1 MKNGKIK
8 IGGGSGFLIDKSGI
22 ILTNR
27 HVIADRDAS
36 YTVICGDGEEKEYEA
51 KVIARDPINDVAI
64 IKISGKPPVGGFP
77 FAKLG
82 DSSNLELG
90 QTVIAIGNALGEF
103 QNTVSTGVVAGLS
116 RHLFAQADPASPQSE
131 LRGLIQTDAAINP
144 GNSGGPLVNLNG
156 EVIGI
161 NCAIV
166 WGAQNI
172 GFAIPINAA
181 KRDLRDLKKYG
192 KIRLP
197 FLGIR
202 YVMLTKEIK
211 KTNGLAVSEG
221 AWILRESLNSP
232 AVVPASPAQK
242 AGVKENDIV
251 VACGSEKINGK
262 NTISDVLQKRQIGD
276 ILEFK
281 ILRDGKAVKIKVKLE
296 ERK

>member
-1 MKNGKIK
+1 MDYEKQIIKAAKTAASAVVSITISKSPRQIRRPAPYPFSPFDFFAPLPEELPENLPRMKNGKIK

-197 FLGIR
+197 FLG
-202 YVMLTKEIK
+202 
-211 KTNGLAVSEG
+211 
-221 AWILRESLNSP
+221 
-232 AVVPASPAQK
+232 
-242 AGVKENDIV
+242 
-251 VACGSEKINGK
+251 
-262 NTISDVLQKRQIGD
+262 
-276 ILEFK
+276 
-281 ILRDGKAVKIKVKLE
+281 
-296 ERK
+296 